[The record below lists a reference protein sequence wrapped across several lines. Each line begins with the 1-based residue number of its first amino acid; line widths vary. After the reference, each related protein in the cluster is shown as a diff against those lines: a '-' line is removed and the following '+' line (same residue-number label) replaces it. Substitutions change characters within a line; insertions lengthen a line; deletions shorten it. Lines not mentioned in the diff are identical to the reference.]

1 MCNSSSIIILQAQG
15 IIHQYNFYSCDSLN
29 RDVTLGVL
37 LGYKTVLQIIAFVL
51 TFSIQKVK
59 LKGLNDAKYIAVAVY
74 ITNSV
79 TAIAFVTF
87 YSLKRFLN
95 IHAALFSLSTLC
107 GTTAILALIFI
118 PKVCYDSCKLL
129 LP

>member
-1 MCNSSSIIILQAQG
+1 M
-15 IIHQYNFYSCDSLN
+15 N
-29 RDVTLGVL
+29 RDITLGIL
-37 LGYKTVLQIIAFVL
+37 LGYKTILQIVAFVL

-74 ITNSV
+74 ITNFV

-87 YSLKRFLN
+87 YLLKRFRNLY
-95 IHAALFSLSTLC
+95 AALFSLSTLF

-118 PKVCYDSCKLL
+118 PKVFLIISLVMQPIKKIHKLSMYFIKETIL
-129 LP
+129 YQSIP